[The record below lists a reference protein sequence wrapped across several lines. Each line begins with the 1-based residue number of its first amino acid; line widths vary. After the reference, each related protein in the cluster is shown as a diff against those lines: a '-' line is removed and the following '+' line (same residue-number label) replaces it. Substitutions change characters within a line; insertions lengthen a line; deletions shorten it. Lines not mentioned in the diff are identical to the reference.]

1 MKPEFFRKFNFL
13 FGTAVVALATAAFL
27 VLTFEAPTIQ
37 TVQSG
42 FRGTSMGQ
50 VYNTRTL
57 DAVQARN
64 AVPAM
69 DEPIPNDPDSPRAS
83 EIYENVQILGHL
95 SVEQFGRIMLAMSEW
110 IYPNAENPA
119 ESCNGCHVPGNF
131 ASEDIY
137 TKHVARRMLQM
148 VHTINTTF
156 SNHVNAN
163 GEVGVT
169 CYTCHRG
176 QAVPAAVWSQEP
188 SNAAPSRM
196 WAVAGEQNRP
206 VAATSF
212 ATLPSDP
219 FTPYLWGNEE
229 IRVISGS
236 ARERNNNQSILQTE
250 WTYGLMMHMST
261 SLGVNCTF
269 CHNSRSFASW
279 DSSTPQRVTAWHG
292 IRMVRAI
299 NNDYI
304 ESLRDRFPPNRLGP
318 LGDTLKVNC
327 TTCHQGVYQP
337 IYGANM
343 LRNYPE
349 LNLPVRTAA
358 PAADPTPPVQPA
370 AATAPAAAPA
380 LN

>member
-13 FGTAVVALATAAFL
+13 FGTAVVALAAAAFL
-27 VLTFEAPTIQ
+27 VVTFERPTVQ

-50 VYNTRTL
+50 VYNTRTIA
-57 DAVQARN
+57 AVAARN
-64 AVPAM
+64 TVPEM
-69 DEPIPNDPDSPRAS
+69 DEAIPNDPESPRAS

-110 IYPNAENPA
+110 IYPNAEDPA
-119 ESCNGCHVPGNF
+119 QSCNGCHVPGNF

-176 QAVPAAVWSQEP
+176 QAVPAAVWSQLP

-206 VAATSF
+206 VSATGY
-212 ATLPSDP
+212 ATLPTDP
-219 FTPYLWGNEE
+219 FTPYLWGDEE

-304 ESLRDRFPPNRLGP
+304 ESLRERFPPNRLGP

-327 TTCHQGVYQP
+327 STCHLGVYQP
-337 IYGANM
+337 LYRAAM

-349 LNLPVRTAA
+349 LVLPTQTSA
-358 PAADPTPPVQPA
+358 PAVPV
-370 AATAPAAAPA
+370 
-380 LN
+380 

>member
-13 FGTAVVALATAAFL
+13 FGTAVAAIATAAFL

-69 DEPIPNDPDSPRAS
+69 DEPIPNDPESPRAS

-131 ASEDIY
+131 AAEDIY

-148 VHTINTTF
+148 VNTINTTYA
-156 SNHVNAN
+156 NHVNAN

-206 VAATSF
+206 VPATGY

-219 FTPYLWGNEE
+219 FTPYLWGDEE
-229 IRVISGS
+229 IRVISGA

-292 IRMVRAI
+292 IRMVRTI

-349 LNLPVRTAA
+349 LNLPVATAA

-370 AATAPAAAPA
+370 AATAPAPAPA